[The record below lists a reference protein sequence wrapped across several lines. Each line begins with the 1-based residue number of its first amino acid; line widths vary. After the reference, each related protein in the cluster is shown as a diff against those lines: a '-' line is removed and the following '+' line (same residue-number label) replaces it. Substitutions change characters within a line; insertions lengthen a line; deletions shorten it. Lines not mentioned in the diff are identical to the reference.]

1 MNRSPVVTVDTRS
14 ALEALCERV
23 SASKRV
29 GLDTEFH
36 AERTYSAR
44 LMVVQIAFDDGAAVV
59 DPLAVPDLRP
69 LAAAL
74 ADTVVVGHALSS
86 DLKILAERFDSV
98 PPHIFDTQ
106 VAAAF
111 LGYGMQISLADLVRD
126 LCKVS
131 LAKSQTVSDWSARPL
146 SPKQLDYL
154 VDDVA
159 YLLPMQDMLREK
171 LQSAGRA
178 QWVEDECAQ
187 TADIAHYRVDERR
200 MMLRVPGSNRLN
212 RRELGVLLQIVL
224 LRDRL
229 ARDRDVPPKYIFP
242 DDVLA
247 GLAQLRPKRAED
259 LSQLRRL
266 DSGMR
271 RTFSDAILQAV
282 RDGEAM
288 PDADLPERPAR
299 PLGNARE
306 TLVAL
311 LGVALGEIAREN
323 DLPPSLIV
331 QRAVLERAA
340 REMPADRAAFET
352 ALGIAGWRLALV
364 GEPLWRLLSG
374 EANVSVEG
382 YAQGDP
388 KIHFSHDTAR
398 E

>member
-1 MNRSPVVTVDTRS
+1 MNHPVVTVDTRA
-14 ALEALCERV
+14 ALDVLCARV
-23 SASKRV
+23 SAAQRV

-59 DPLAVPDLRP
+59 DPLALPDLRP

-74 ADTVVVGHALSS
+74 ADTEVVGHALSS
-86 DLKILAERFDSV
+86 DLKIFADRFDSV
-98 PPHIFDTQ
+98 PPRVFDTQ

-131 LAKSQTVSDWSARPL
+131 LAKSQTVSDWSSRPL
-146 SPKQLDYL
+146 SPKQIDYL

-159 YLLPMQDMLREK
+159 YLLPMQSMLLEK
-171 LQSAGRA
+171 LRSAGRA

-187 TADIAHYRVDERR
+187 TADVTRYRADERR

-242 DDVLA
+242 DDVLT
-247 GLAQLRPKRAED
+247 GLAQLRPKRVED
-259 LSQLRRL
+259 LAQLRRL

-271 RTFSDAILQAV
+271 RTFGEAILRAV
-282 RDGEAM
+282 RDGEAI
-288 PDADLPERPAR
+288 PDGDLPERPAR

-323 DLPPSLIV
+323 DLPPSLILP
-331 QRAVLERAA
+331 RAAIERAA
-340 REMPADRAAFET
+340 REMPADRAAFEA
-352 ALGIAGWRLALV
+352 ALGVAGWRLALV

-374 EANVSVEG
+374 DASVAVEG

-388 KIHFSHDTAR
+388 KIRFSHDTAR